1 MRLERL
7 ILVAL
12 LLLLGVSA
20 HVAAQKTP
28 AVHILKVSAPIG
40 PGVADFVVDALE
52 TADRENAAC
61 AVIQLDTP
69 GGLAESMR
77 RIIVSIL
84 AARAPVI
91 VFVAPSGARAA
102 SAGVMIT
109 MAADI
114 AAMAPGTNI
123 GAAHP
128 VGAGGKEIDDTMS
141 EKIVNDMVAQ
151 ARSVAEK
158 RGRNAD
164 WVEDAIRDSVSIT
177 ETEALREDV
186 IDLVA
191 DDMDTLLTLL
201 DGRRVKGK
209 GVLAI
214 KDAPRKMV
222 AEGLRTKV
230 LKAISDPNI
239 AFILFLIG
247 AAGLY
252 FELSHPGAVFPGVI
266 GGLCLI
272 LAIYAFQVLP
282 VNFVGILLMA
292 LAVIFF
298 ILEIKVTS
306 FGMLSVAGTIALF
319 LGGLMLYKESGDGIR
334 LSLGVLIPA
343 VGIVSAFFAVVAGL
357 AFRAQTAGTRTG
369 RSGLI
374 GEIATVKQAID
385 PEGKVFVHGEL
396 WKARA
401 DEALAVG
408 QTVRVLSIEGLTMT
422 VEPVNSDDRGR

>member
-1 MRLERL
+1 
-7 ILVAL
+7 
-12 LLLLGVSA
+12 
-20 HVAAQKTP
+20 
-28 AVHILKVSAPIG
+28 
-40 PGVADFVVDALE
+40 
-52 TADRENAAC
+52 
-61 AVIQLDTP
+61 
-69 GGLAESMR
+69 
-77 RIIVSIL
+77 
-84 AARAPVI
+84 
-91 VFVAPSGARAA
+91 
-102 SAGVMIT
+102 
-109 MAADI
+109 
-114 AAMAPGTNI
+114 
-123 GAAHP
+123 
-128 VGAGGKEIDDTMS
+128 MS

-191 DDMDTLLTLL
+191 DDLDTLLKLI
-201 DGRRVKGK
+201 DGRKVKDK

-334 LSLGVLIPA
+334 P
-343 VGIVSAFFAVVAGL
+343 
-357 AFRAQTAGTRTG
+357 
-369 RSGLI
+369 
-374 GEIATVKQAID
+374 
-385 PEGKVFVHGEL
+385 
-396 WKARA
+396 
-401 DEALAVG
+401 
-408 QTVRVLSIEGLTMT
+408 
-422 VEPVNSDDRGR
+422 

>member
-1 MRLERL
+1 MRPERL
-7 ILVAL
+7 LLAL
-12 LLLLGVSA
+12 LVLLLATSG
-20 HVAAQKTP
+20 HAAAAETA
-28 AVHILKVSAPIG
+28 AVHILKVAAPIA
-40 PGVADFVVDALE
+40 PGVAGFVADALE
-52 TADRENAAC
+52 AADREKAAC
-61 AVIQLDTP
+61 IVIQLDTP

-77 RIIVSIL
+77 QIVTKIL
-84 AARAPVI
+84 ATQTPVI

-128 VGAGGKEIDDTMS
+128 VGAGGKDIDETMS
-141 EKIVNDMVAQ
+141 EKVVNDMVAQ
-151 ARSVAEK
+151 ARSVAQQ

-164 WVEDAIRDSVSIT
+164 WVEEAIRDSVSIT
-177 ETEALREDV
+177 ETEALRENV

-191 DDMDTLLTLL
+191 DDLDALLTLL
-201 DGRRVKGK
+201 DGRKVKGK
-209 GVLAI
+209 STLAL

-230 LKAISDPNI
+230 LRAISDPNI

-252 FELSHPGAVFPGVI
+252 FELSHPGAIFPGVI

-282 VNFVGILLMA
+282 VNFVGILLMV

-306 FGMLSVAGTIALF
+306 YGMLSVAGTIALF
-319 LGGLMLYKESGDGIR
+319 LGGLMLFKESDYGIR
-334 LSLGVLIPA
+334 VSLGVLVPA
-343 VGIVSAFFAVVAGL
+343 VGAVSLFFAVVAGL
-357 AFRAQTAGTRTG
+357 AFKAQVAGARTG
-369 RSGLI
+369 LSGMI
-374 GEIATVKQAID
+374 GEIGIVKQAID
-385 PEGKVFVHGEL
+385 PEGKVAVHGEL

-401 DEALAVG
+401 DAALAAG
-408 QTVRVLSIEGLTMT
+408 QTVRVVAVDGLTMT
-422 VEPVNSDDRGR
+422 VEATDSKA

>member
-1 MRLERL
+1 MRFERSLL
-7 ILVAL
+7 IIVVAV
-12 LLLLGVSA
+12 LLGLWGMA
-20 HVAAQKTP
+20 TAQQTP
-28 AVHILKVSAPIG
+28 AVHVLTIAAPIG
-40 PGVADFVVDALE
+40 PGVADFVEDALE
-52 TADRENAAC
+52 DADRANAAC
-61 AVIQLDTP
+61 IVIQLDTP
-69 GGLAESMR
+69 GGLAEAMR
-77 RIIVSIL
+77 SIVVDIL
-84 AARAPVI
+84 AAKTPVV

-141 EKIVNDMVAQ
+141 EKVVNDMVAH
-151 ARSVAEK
+151 ARSVAEQ

-177 ETEALREDV
+177 ETEALRENV

-191 DDMDTLLTLL
+191 DDLDALIGLLH
-201 DGRRVKGK
+201 GRQVQDK
-209 GVLAI
+209 GVLDV
-214 KDAPRKMV
+214 KDAPRKV
-222 AEGLRTKV
+222 VEEGLRTKV

-252 FELSHPGAVFPGVI
+252 FELSHPGAIFPGVI

-272 LAIYAFQVLP
+272 LAIYAFQMLP
-282 VNFVGILLMA
+282 VNYVGILLMA
-292 LAVIFF
+292 LAVILF

-306 FGMLSVAGTIALF
+306 YGMLSVAGTIALF
-319 LGGLMLYKESGDGIR
+319 LGGLMLFEESDYGVR

-343 VGIVSAFFAVVAGL
+343 VGAVSIFFAVVAGL
-357 AFRAQTAGTRTG
+357 AFKAQVAVTRTG
-369 RSGLI
+369 RRGLI
-374 GEIATVKQAID
+374 GEIGTVKAAID

-401 DEALAVG
+401 ASPLEAG
-408 QTVRVLSIEGLTMT
+408 RKVRVVDVDGLTAV
-422 VEPVNSDDRGR
+422 VEAVNDGA

>member
-1 MRLERL
+1 MRPERL
-7 ILVAL
+7 LLAL
-12 LLLLGVSA
+12 LVLLLAIPG
-20 HVAAQKTP
+20 HVAAEKP
-28 AVHILKVSAPIG
+28 AAVHILKIAAPIG
-40 PGVADFVVDALE
+40 PGVAGFVADALAA
-52 TADRENAAC
+52 ADREKAAC
-61 AVIQLDTP
+61 IVIQLDTP

-77 RIIVSIL
+77 QIVTKIL
-84 AARAPVI
+84 ATRTPVI

-128 VGAGGKEIDDTMS
+128 VGAGGKDIDETMS
-141 EKIVNDMVAQ
+141 EKVVNDMVAQ
-151 ARSVAEK
+151 ARSVAQQ

-164 WVEDAIRDSVSIT
+164 WVEEAIRDSVSIT
-177 ETEALREDV
+177 ETEALRENV

-191 DDMDTLLTLL
+191 DDMDALLTLL
-201 DGRRVKGK
+201 DGRKVKGK
-209 GVLAI
+209 GTMAL
-214 KDAPRKMV
+214 KDAPRQMV

-230 LKAISDPNI
+230 LRAISDPNI

-252 FELSHPGAVFPGVI
+252 FELSHPGAIFPGVI

-306 FGMLSVAGTIALF
+306 YGMLSVAGTIALF
-319 LGGLMLYKESGDGIR
+319 LGGLMLFKESDDGIR
-334 LSLGVLIPA
+334 VSLGVLVPA
-343 VGIVSAFFAVVAGL
+343 VGAVSVFFAVVAGL
-357 AFRAQTAGTRTG
+357 AFKSQVAGARTG
-369 RSGLI
+369 LSGMI
-374 GEIATVKQAID
+374 GEIGIVKQAID
-385 PEGKVFVHGEL
+385 PEGKVAVHGEL

-401 DEALAVG
+401 DAALAAG
-408 QTVRVLSIEGLTMT
+408 QTVRVVAVDGLTMT
-422 VEPVNSDDRGR
+422 VEATDSKA

>member
-1 MRLERL
+1 MRPERL
-7 ILVAL
+7 LLAL
-12 LLLLGVSA
+12 LVLLLAIPG
-20 HVAAQKTP
+20 HVAAEETA
-28 AVHILKVSAPIG
+28 AVHILKLAAPIA
-40 PGVADFVVDALE
+40 PGVAGFVADALE
-52 TADRENAAC
+52 AADREKAAC
-61 AVIQLDTP
+61 IVIQLDTP

-77 RIIVSIL
+77 QIVTKIL
-84 AARAPVI
+84 ATRTPVI

-128 VGAGGKEIDDTMS
+128 VGAGGKDIDDTMS
-141 EKIVNDMVAQ
+141 EKVVNDMVAQ
-151 ARSVAEK
+151 ARSVAQQ

-164 WVEDAIRDSVSIT
+164 WVEEAIRDSVSIT
-177 ETEALREDV
+177 ETEALRENV

-191 DDMDTLLTLL
+191 DDLDALLTLL
-201 DGRRVKGK
+201 DGRKVKGK
-209 GVLAI
+209 GALAL

-222 AEGLRTKV
+222 VEGLRTKV
-230 LKAISDPNI
+230 LRAISDPNI

-252 FELSHPGAVFPGVI
+252 FELSHPGAIFPGVI

-272 LAIYAFQVLP
+272 LAIYAFQMLP

-292 LAVIFF
+292 LAIIFF

-306 FGMLSVAGTIALF
+306 YGMLSVAGTIALF
-319 LGGLMLYKESGDGIR
+319 LGGLMLFKESDYGIR
-334 LSLGVLIPA
+334 VSLGVLVPA
-343 VGIVSAFFAVVAGL
+343 VGAVSVFFAVVAGL
-357 AFRAQTAGTRTG
+357 AFKAQVAGARTG
-369 RSGLI
+369 LSGMI
-374 GEIATVKQAID
+374 GEIGIVKQAID
-385 PEGKVFVHGEL
+385 PEGKVAVHGEL

-401 DEALAVG
+401 DAALAAG
-408 QTVRVLSIEGLTMT
+408 QTVRVVAVDGLTMT
-422 VEPVNSDDRGR
+422 VEATDSKA

>member
-1 MRLERL
+1 MRFERRL
-7 ILVAL
+7 LVVIL
-12 LLLLGVSA
+12 LLLMGVPGIIASE
-20 HVAAQKTP
+20 TIP
-28 AVHILKVSAPIG
+28 AVHIVEIAAPIG
-40 PGVADFVVDALE
+40 PGVADFVKDALA

-61 AVIQLDTP
+61 VVIQLDTP

-77 RIIVSIL
+77 HIIVAIL
-84 AARAPVI
+84 AARTPV
-91 VFVAPSGARAA
+91 VVYVAPSGARAA

-128 VGAGGKEIDDTMS
+128 VGAGGKEIDDAMS
-141 EKIVNDMVAQ
+141 EKVVNDMVAQ
-151 ARSVAEK
+151 ARSVAEQ

-164 WVEDAIRDSVSIT
+164 WVEDAIRESVSIT
-177 ETEALREDV
+177 ETQALRENV

-191 DDMDTLLTLL
+191 DDMNALLNLI
-201 DGRRVKGK
+201 DGRKVKGK
-209 GVLAI
+209 NALAL
-214 KDAPRKMV
+214 KDAPRKIV
-222 AEGLRTKV
+222 AEGLRTKI

-252 FELSHPGAVFPGVI
+252 FELSHPGAIFPGVI

-272 LAIYAFQVLP
+272 LSVYAFQMLP
-282 VNFVGILLMA
+282 VNYVGILLMA

-306 FGMLSVAGTIALF
+306 YGMLSVAGAIALF
-319 LGGLMLYKESGDGIR
+319 LGGLMLYKESDYGVR

-357 AFRAQTAGTRTG
+357 AFKAQVAGARTG

-374 GEIATVKQAID
+374 GEIGTVKQTID

-396 WKARA
+396 WKARSA
-401 DEALAVG
+401 SALETG
-408 QTVRVLSIEGLTMT
+408 QTVRVVEIEGLTMI
-422 VEPVNSDDRGR
+422 VEAVPSEG

>member
-1 MRLERL
+1 MRPERL
-7 ILVAL
+7 LLAL
-12 LLLLGVSA
+12 LVLLLAIPG
-20 HVAAQKTP
+20 HVAAEETA
-28 AVHILKVSAPIG
+28 AVHILKVAAPIG
-40 PGVADFVVDALE
+40 PGVAGFVADALE
-52 TADRENAAC
+52 AADQEKAAC
-61 AVIQLDTP
+61 IVIQLDTP

-77 RIIVSIL
+77 QIVTKIL
-84 AARAPVI
+84 ATRTPVI

-128 VGAGGKEIDDTMS
+128 VGAGGKDIDKTMS
-141 EKIVNDMVAQ
+141 EKVVNDMVAQ
-151 ARSVAEK
+151 ARSVAQQ

-164 WVEDAIRDSVSIT
+164 WVEEAIRDSVSIT
-177 ETEALREDV
+177 ETEALRENV

-191 DDMDTLLTLL
+191 DDLDALLTLL
-201 DGRRVKGK
+201 DGRNVKGK
-209 GVLAI
+209 STLAL

-230 LKAISDPNI
+230 LRAISDPNI

-252 FELSHPGAVFPGVI
+252 FELSHPGAIFPGVI

-282 VNFVGILLMA
+282 VNFVGILLMV

-306 FGMLSVAGTIALF
+306 YGMLSVAGTIALF
-319 LGGLMLYKESGDGIR
+319 LGGLMLFKESDYGIR
-334 LSLGVLIPA
+334 VSLGVLVPA
-343 VGIVSAFFAVVAGL
+343 VGAVSLFFAVVAGL
-357 AFRAQTAGTRTG
+357 AFKAQVAGARTG
-369 RSGLI
+369 LSGMI
-374 GEIATVKQAID
+374 GEIGIVKQAID
-385 PEGKVFVHGEL
+385 PEGKVAVHGEL

-401 DEALAVG
+401 DVALAAG
-408 QTVRVLSIEGLTMT
+408 QTVRVVAVDGLTMT
-422 VEPVNSDDRGR
+422 VEATDSKA

>member
-1 MRLERL
+1 MRPERL
-7 ILVAL
+7 LLAL
-12 LLLLGVSA
+12 LVLLLAIPG
-20 HVAAQKTP
+20 HVAAEETA
-28 AVHILKVSAPIG
+28 AVHILKVAAPIG
-40 PGVADFVVDALE
+40 PGVAGFVADALE
-52 TADRENAAC
+52 AADREKAVC
-61 AVIQLDTP
+61 IVIQLDTP

-77 RIIVSIL
+77 QIVTKIL
-84 AARAPVI
+84 ATRTPVI

-128 VGAGGKEIDDTMS
+128 VGAGGKDIDETMS
-141 EKIVNDMVAQ
+141 EKVVNDMVAQ
-151 ARSVAEK
+151 ARSVAQQ

-164 WVEDAIRDSVSIT
+164 WVEEAIRDSVSIT
-177 ETEALREDV
+177 ETEALRENV

-191 DDMDTLLTLL
+191 DDLDALLTLL
-201 DGRRVKGK
+201 DGRKVKGK
-209 GVLAI
+209 STLAL

-230 LKAISDPNI
+230 LRAISDPNI

-252 FELSHPGAVFPGVI
+252 FELSHPGAIFPGVI

-282 VNFVGILLMA
+282 VNFVGILLMV

-306 FGMLSVAGTIALF
+306 YGMLSVAGTIALF
-319 LGGLMLYKESGDGIR
+319 LGGLMLFKESDYGIR
-334 LSLGVLIPA
+334 VSLGVLVPA
-343 VGIVSAFFAVVAGL
+343 VGAVSLFFAVVAGL
-357 AFRAQTAGTRTG
+357 AFKAQVAGARTG
-369 RSGLI
+369 LSGMI
-374 GEIATVKQAID
+374 GEIGIVKQAID
-385 PEGKVFVHGEL
+385 PEGKVAVHGEL

-401 DEALAVG
+401 DAALAAG
-408 QTVRVLSIEGLTMT
+408 QTVRVVAVDGLTMT
-422 VEPVNSDDRGR
+422 VEATDSKA

>member
-1 MRLERL
+1 MRPERL
-7 ILVAL
+7 LLAL
-12 LLLLGVSA
+12 LVLLLAIPG
-20 HVAAQKTP
+20 HVAAEKAA
-28 AVHILKVSAPIG
+28 AVHILKVAAPIG
-40 PGVADFVVDALE
+40 PGVAGFVAEALDA
-52 TADRENAAC
+52 ADSENAAC
-61 AVIQLDTP
+61 IVIQLDTP

-77 RIIVSIL
+77 QIIVKIL
-84 AARAPVI
+84 AARTPVI

-128 VGAGGKEIDDTMS
+128 VGAGGKDIDETMS
-141 EKIVNDMVAQ
+141 EKVVNDMVAQ
-151 ARSVAEK
+151 ARSVAEQ

-164 WVEDAIRDSVSIT
+164 WVEEAIRDSVSIT
-177 ETEALREDV
+177 ETEALRENV

-191 DDMDTLLTLL
+191 DDLDALLTLL
-201 DGRRVKGK
+201 DGRKVKGK
-209 GVLAI
+209 GTLTL

-230 LKAISDPNI
+230 LRAISDPNI

-252 FELSHPGAVFPGVI
+252 FELSHPGAIFPGVI

-282 VNFVGILLMA
+282 VNFVGILLMV

-306 FGMLSVAGTIALF
+306 YGMLSVAGTIALF
-319 LGGLMLYKESGDGIR
+319 LGGLMLFKESDYGIR
-334 LSLGVLIPA
+334 VSLGVLVPA
-343 VGIVSAFFAVVAGL
+343 VGAVSVFFAVVAGL
-357 AFRAQTAGTRTG
+357 AFKAQVAGARTG
-369 RSGLI
+369 RSGMI
-374 GEIATVKQAID
+374 GEIGIVKQAID
-385 PEGKVFVHGEL
+385 PEGKVAVHGEL

-401 DEALAVG
+401 DAVLAAG
-408 QTVRVLSIEGLTMT
+408 QTVRVVAVDGLTMT
-422 VEPVNSDDRGR
+422 VEATDSKA

>member
-1 MRLERL
+1 MRPERL
-7 ILVAL
+7 LLAL
-12 LLLLGVSA
+12 LVLLLAIPG
-20 HVAAQKTP
+20 HVAAEETA
-28 AVHILKVSAPIG
+28 AVHILKLAAPIG
-40 PGVADFVVDALE
+40 PGVAGFVADALE
-52 TADRENAAC
+52 AADREKAAC
-61 AVIQLDTP
+61 IVIQLDTP

-77 RIIVSIL
+77 QIVTKIL
-84 AARAPVI
+84 ATRTPVI

-128 VGAGGKEIDDTMS
+128 VGAGGKDIDETMS
-141 EKIVNDMVAQ
+141 EKVVNDMVAQ
-151 ARSVAEK
+151 ARSVAQQ

-164 WVEDAIRDSVSIT
+164 WVEEAIRDSVSIT
-177 ETEALREDV
+177 ETEALRENV

-191 DDMDTLLTLL
+191 DDLDALLTLL
-201 DGRRVKGK
+201 DGRKVKGK
-209 GVLAI
+209 STLAL

-230 LKAISDPNI
+230 LRAISDPNI

-252 FELSHPGAVFPGVI
+252 FELSHPGAIFPGVI

-282 VNFVGILLMA
+282 VNFVGILLMV

-306 FGMLSVAGTIALF
+306 YGMLSVAGTIALF
-319 LGGLMLYKESGDGIR
+319 LGGLMLFKESGYGIR
-334 LSLGVLIPA
+334 VSLGVLVPA
-343 VGIVSAFFAVVAGL
+343 VGAVSVFFAVVAGL
-357 AFRAQTAGTRTG
+357 AFKAQVAGARTG
-369 RSGLI
+369 LSGMI
-374 GEIATVKQAID
+374 GEIGIVKQAID
-385 PEGKVFVHGEL
+385 PEGKVAVHGEL

-401 DEALAVG
+401 DAALAAG
-408 QTVRVLSIEGLTMT
+408 QTVRVVAVDGLTMT
-422 VEPVNSDDRGR
+422 VEATDSKA

>member
-1 MRLERL
+1 MRPERFL
-7 ILVAL
+7 LAL
-12 LLLLGVSA
+12 LVMLLAIPV
-20 HVAAQKTP
+20 HVAAEKAA
-28 AVHILKVSAPIG
+28 AVHILKVAAPIG
-40 PGVADFVVDALE
+40 PGVAGFVAEALDA
-52 TADRENAAC
+52 ADSENAAC
-61 AVIQLDTP
+61 IVIQLDTP

-77 RIIVSIL
+77 QIIVKIL
-84 AARAPVI
+84 AARTPVI

-128 VGAGGKEIDDTMS
+128 VGAGGKDIDETMS
-141 EKIVNDMVAQ
+141 EKVVNDMVAQ
-151 ARSVAEK
+151 ARSVAEQ

-164 WVEDAIRDSVSIT
+164 WVEEAIRDSVSIT
-177 ETEALREDV
+177 ETEALRENV

-191 DDMDTLLTLL
+191 DDLDALLTLL
-201 DGRRVKGK
+201 DGRKVKGK
-209 GVLAI
+209 GTLTI

-230 LKAISDPNI
+230 LRAISDPNI

-252 FELSHPGAVFPGVI
+252 FELSHPGAIFPGVI

-282 VNFVGILLMA
+282 VNFVGILLMV

-306 FGMLSVAGTIALF
+306 YGMLSVAGTIALF
-319 LGGLMLYKESGDGIR
+319 LGGLMLYKESDYGIR
-334 LSLGVLIPA
+334 VSLGVLVPA
-343 VGIVSAFFAVVAGL
+343 VGVVSLFFAVVAGL
-357 AFRAQTAGTRTG
+357 AFKAQVAGARTG
-369 RSGLI
+369 RSGMI
-374 GEIATVKQAID
+374 GEIGIVKQAID
-385 PEGKVFVHGEL
+385 PEGKVAVHGEL

-401 DEALAVG
+401 DAVLAAG
-408 QTVRVLSIEGLTMT
+408 QTVRVVAVDGLTMT
-422 VEPVNSDDRGR
+422 VEATDSKT

>member
-1 MRLERL
+1 MRPERL
-7 ILVAL
+7 LLVVL
-12 LLLLGVSA
+12 VLLLGVPGN
-20 HVAAQKTP
+20 VAAEETP
-28 AVHILKVSAPIG
+28 AVHILKIVAPIG

-61 AVIQLDTP
+61 VVIQLDTP

-77 RIIVSIL
+77 RIIVTIL

-191 DDMDTLLTLL
+191 DDMDTLLKLL
-201 DGRRVKGK
+201 DGRKVKGK

-214 KDAPRKMV
+214 KDAPRKIV

-252 FELSHPGAVFPGVI
+252 FELSHPGAIFPGVI

-272 LAIYAFQVLP
+272 LSIYAFQMLP
-282 VNFVGILLMA
+282 VNYVGILLMA

-319 LGGLMLYKESGDGIR
+319 LGGLMLYKESDDGIR

-343 VGIVSAFFAVVAGL
+343 VGIVSTFFAVVAGL
-357 AFRAQTAGTRTG
+357 AFKAQTAGTRTG

-374 GEIATVKQAID
+374 GEIAIVKQTID

-401 DEALAVG
+401 DAVLAVG
-408 QTVRVLSIEGLTMT
+408 QTVRVVAVEGLTMT
-422 VEPVNSDDRGR
+422 VEAANSDDREH

>member
-1 MRLERL
+1 MRPERL
-7 ILVAL
+7 LLAL
-12 LLLLGVSA
+12 LVLLLTIPG
-20 HVAAQKTP
+20 HVAAEETA
-28 AVHILKVSAPIG
+28 AVHILKLAAPIA
-40 PGVADFVVDALE
+40 PGVAGFVVDALE
-52 TADRENAAC
+52 AADREKAAC
-61 AVIQLDTP
+61 IVIQLDTP

-77 RIIVSIL
+77 QIVTKIL
-84 AARAPVI
+84 ATRTPVI

-128 VGAGGKEIDDTMS
+128 VGAGGKDIDKTMS
-141 EKIVNDMVAQ
+141 EKVVNDMVAQ
-151 ARSVAEK
+151 ARSVAQQ

-164 WVEDAIRDSVSIT
+164 WVEEAIRDSVSIT
-177 ETEALREDV
+177 ETEALRENV

-191 DDMDTLLTLL
+191 DDLDALLTLL
-201 DGRRVKGK
+201 DGRNVKGK
-209 GVLAI
+209 GTLVL

-222 AEGLRTKV
+222 TEGLRTKV
-230 LKAISDPNI
+230 LRAISDPNI

-252 FELSHPGAVFPGVI
+252 FELSHPGAIFPGVI

-282 VNFVGILLMA
+282 VNFVGILLMV

-306 FGMLSVAGTIALF
+306 YGMLSVAGTIALF
-319 LGGLMLYKESGDGIR
+319 LGGLMLFKESDYGIR
-334 LSLGVLIPA
+334 VSLGVLVPA
-343 VGIVSAFFAVVAGL
+343 VGAVSVFFAVVAGL
-357 AFRAQTAGTRTG
+357 AFKAQVAGARTG
-369 RSGLI
+369 LSGMI
-374 GEIATVKQAID
+374 GEIGIVKQAID
-385 PEGKVFVHGEL
+385 PEGKVAVHGEL

-401 DEALAVG
+401 DAALAAG
-408 QTVRVLSIEGLTMT
+408 QTVRVVAVDGLTMT
-422 VEPVNSDDRGR
+422 VEATDSKA

>member
-1 MRLERL
+1 MRPERL
-7 ILVAL
+7 LLAL
-12 LLLLGVSA
+12 LVLLLAIPG
-20 HVAAQKTP
+20 HVAAAETA
-28 AVHILKVSAPIG
+28 AVHILKLAAPIA
-40 PGVADFVVDALE
+40 PGVAGFVADALE
-52 TADRENAAC
+52 AADREKAAC
-61 AVIQLDTP
+61 IVIQLDTP

-77 RIIVSIL
+77 QIVTKIL
-84 AARAPVI
+84 ATQTPVI

-128 VGAGGKEIDDTMS
+128 VGAGGKDIDKTMS
-141 EKIVNDMVAQ
+141 EKVVNDMVAQ
-151 ARSVAEK
+151 ARSVAQQ

-164 WVEDAIRDSVSIT
+164 WVEEAIRDSVSIT
-177 ETEALREDV
+177 ETEALRENV

-191 DDMDTLLTLL
+191 DDLDALLTLL
-201 DGRRVKGK
+201 DGRNVKGK
-209 GVLAI
+209 GTLVL

-222 AEGLRTKV
+222 TEGLRTKV
-230 LKAISDPNI
+230 LRAISDPNI

-252 FELSHPGAVFPGVI
+252 FELSHPGAIFPGVI

-282 VNFVGILLMA
+282 VNFVGILLMV

-306 FGMLSVAGTIALF
+306 YGMLSVAGTIALF
-319 LGGLMLYKESGDGIR
+319 LGGLMLFKESDYGIR
-334 LSLGVLIPA
+334 VSLGVLVPA
-343 VGIVSAFFAVVAGL
+343 VGAVSVFFAVVAGL
-357 AFRAQTAGTRTG
+357 AFKAQVAGARTG
-369 RSGLI
+369 LSGMI
-374 GEIATVKQAID
+374 GEIGIVKQAID
-385 PEGKVFVHGEL
+385 PEGKVAVHGEL

-401 DEALAVG
+401 DAALAAG
-408 QTVRVLSIEGLTMT
+408 QTVRVVAVDGLTMT
-422 VEPVNSDDRGR
+422 VEATDSKA

>member
-1 MRLERL
+1 MRPERL
-7 ILVAL
+7 LLVLLVL
-12 LLLLGVSA
+12 LLAIPGHVSA
-20 HVAAQKTP
+20 EETA
-28 AVHILKVSAPIG
+28 AVHILKVAAPIG
-40 PGVADFVVDALE
+40 PGVAGFVADALAA
-52 TADRENAAC
+52 ADREKAAC
-61 AVIQLDTP
+61 IVIQLDTP

-77 RIIVSIL
+77 QIVTKIL
-84 AARAPVI
+84 ATQTPVI

-128 VGAGGKEIDDTMS
+128 VGAGGKDIDETMS
-141 EKIVNDMVAQ
+141 EKVVNDMVAQ
-151 ARSVAEK
+151 ARSVAQQ

-164 WVEDAIRDSVSIT
+164 WVEEAIRDSVSIT
-177 ETEALREDV
+177 ETEALRENV

-191 DDMDTLLTLL
+191 DDLDALLTLL
-201 DGRRVKGK
+201 DGRRVKSK
-209 GVLAI
+209 GTLAL

-230 LKAISDPNI
+230 LRAISDPNI

-252 FELSHPGAVFPGVI
+252 FELSHPGAIFPGVI

-282 VNFVGILLMA
+282 VNFVGILLMV

-306 FGMLSVAGTIALF
+306 YGMLSVAGTIALF
-319 LGGLMLYKESGDGIR
+319 LGGLMLFKESDYGIR
-334 LSLGVLIPA
+334 VSLGVLVPA
-343 VGIVSAFFAVVAGL
+343 VGAVSVFFAVVAGL
-357 AFRAQTAGTRTG
+357 AFKAQVAGARTG
-369 RSGLI
+369 LSGLI
-374 GEIATVKQAID
+374 GEIGIVKQAID
-385 PEGKVFVHGEL
+385 PEGKVAVHGEL

-401 DEALAVG
+401 DDALAAG
-408 QTVRVLSIEGLTMT
+408 QTVRVVAVDGLTMT
-422 VEPVNSDDRGR
+422 VEATDSKA

>member
-1 MRLERL
+1 MRPERL
-7 ILVAL
+7 LLVLLVL
-12 LLLLGVSA
+12 LLAIPG
-20 HVAAQKTP
+20 HVAAEETA
-28 AVHILKVSAPIG
+28 AVHILKVAAPIG
-40 PGVADFVVDALE
+40 PGVAGFVADALDA
-52 TADRENAAC
+52 ADRENAAC
-61 AVIQLDTP
+61 IVIQLDTP

-77 RIIVSIL
+77 QIVTKIL
-84 AARAPVI
+84 ATNTPVI

-128 VGAGGKEIDDTMS
+128 VGAGGKDIDDAMS
-141 EKIVNDMVAQ
+141 EKVVNDMVAQ
-151 ARSVAEK
+151 ARSVAEQ

-164 WVEDAIRDSVSIT
+164 WVEEAIRDSVSIT
-177 ETEALREDV
+177 ETEALRENV

-191 DDMDTLLTLL
+191 DDTDALLTLL
-201 DGRRVKGK
+201 DGRKVKGK
-209 GVLAI
+209 GALTL

-222 AEGLRTKV
+222 VEGLRTKI
-230 LKAISDPNI
+230 LRAISDPNI

-252 FELSHPGAVFPGVI
+252 FELSHPGAIFPGVI

-282 VNFVGILLMA
+282 VNFVGILLMV
-292 LAVIFF
+292 LAVILF

-306 FGMLSVAGTIALF
+306 YGMLSVAGTIALF
-319 LGGLMLYKESGDGIR
+319 LGGLMLFKESDYGIR
-334 LSLGVLIPA
+334 VSLGVLVPA
-343 VGIVSAFFAVVAGL
+343 VGVVSVFFAAVAGL
-357 AFRAQTAGTRTG
+357 AFKAQVAGARTG
-369 RSGLI
+369 LRGMI
-374 GEIATVKQAID
+374 GEIGIVKQAID
-385 PEGKVFVHGEL
+385 PEGKVAVHGEL

-401 DEALAVG
+401 DAVLAAG
-408 QTVRVLSIEGLTMT
+408 QTVRVVAVDGLTLM
-422 VEPVNSDDRGR
+422 VEATDSKD

>member
-1 MRLERL
+1 MRPERL
-7 ILVAL
+7 LLVL
-12 LLLLGVSA
+12 LMLPLAIPG
-20 HVAAQKTP
+20 HVAAEETA
-28 AVHILKVSAPIG
+28 AVHILKVAAPIG
-40 PGVADFVVDALE
+40 PGVAGFVADALDA
-52 TADRENAAC
+52 ADRENAAC
-61 AVIQLDTP
+61 IVIQLDTP

-77 RIIVSIL
+77 QIVTKIL
-84 AARAPVI
+84 AANTPVI

-128 VGAGGKEIDDTMS
+128 VGAGGKDIDDAMS
-141 EKIVNDMVAQ
+141 EKVVNDMVAQ
-151 ARSVAEK
+151 ARSVAEQ

-164 WVEDAIRDSVSIT
+164 WVEEAIRDSVSIT
-177 ETEALREDV
+177 ETEALRENV

-191 DDMDTLLTLL
+191 DDTDALLTLL
-201 DGRRVKGK
+201 DGRKVKGK
-209 GVLAI
+209 GALTL

-222 AEGLRTKV
+222 VEGLRTKI
-230 LKAISDPNI
+230 LRAISDPNI

-252 FELSHPGAVFPGVI
+252 FELSHPGAIFPGVI

-292 LAVIFF
+292 LAVILF

-306 FGMLSVAGTIALF
+306 YGMLSVAGTIALF
-319 LGGLMLYKESGDGIR
+319 LGGLMLFKESDYGIR
-334 LSLGVLIPA
+334 VSLGVLVPA
-343 VGIVSAFFAVVAGL
+343 VGVVSVFFAAVAGL
-357 AFRAQTAGTRTG
+357 AFKAQVAGARTG
-369 RSGLI
+369 LRGMI
-374 GEIATVKQAID
+374 GEIGIVKQAID
-385 PEGKVFVHGEL
+385 PEGKVAVHGEL

-401 DEALAVG
+401 DAVLAAG
-408 QTVRVLSIEGLTMT
+408 QTVRVVAVDGLTLM
-422 VEPVNSDDRGR
+422 VEATDSKD

>member
-1 MRLERL
+1 MRPERL
-7 ILVAL
+7 LLAL
-12 LLLLGVSA
+12 LVLLLAIPG
-20 HVAAQKTP
+20 HVAAEETA
-28 AVHILKVSAPIG
+28 AVHILKLAAPIA
-40 PGVADFVVDALE
+40 PGVAGFVADALAA
-52 TADRENAAC
+52 ADREKAAC
-61 AVIQLDTP
+61 IVIQLDTP

-77 RIIVSIL
+77 QIVTKIL
-84 AARAPVI
+84 ATRTPVI

-128 VGAGGKEIDDTMS
+128 VGAGGKDINETMS
-141 EKIVNDMVAQ
+141 EKVVNDMVAQ
-151 ARSVAEK
+151 ARSVAQQ

-164 WVEDAIRDSVSIT
+164 WVEEAIRDSVSIT
-177 ETEALREDV
+177 ETEALRENV

-191 DDMDTLLTLL
+191 DDLDALLTLL

-209 GVLAI
+209 STLAL

-230 LKAISDPNI
+230 LRAISDPNI

-252 FELSHPGAVFPGVI
+252 FELSHPGAIFPGVI

-282 VNFVGILLMA
+282 VNFVGILLMV

-306 FGMLSVAGTIALF
+306 YGMLSVAGTIALF
-319 LGGLMLYKESGDGIR
+319 LGGLMLFKESDYGIR
-334 LSLGVLIPA
+334 VSLGVLVPA
-343 VGIVSAFFAVVAGL
+343 VGAVSVFFAVVAGL
-357 AFRAQTAGTRTG
+357 AFKAQVAGARTG
-369 RSGLI
+369 LSGMI
-374 GEIATVKQAID
+374 GEVGIVKQAID
-385 PEGKVFVHGEL
+385 PEGKVAVHGEL

-401 DEALAVG
+401 DAALAAG
-408 QTVRVLSIEGLTMT
+408 QTVRVVAVDGLTMT
-422 VEPVNSDDRGR
+422 VEATDSKA

>member
-1 MRLERL
+1 MRPERL
-7 ILVAL
+7 LLAL
-12 LLLLGVSA
+12 LVLLLAIPG
-20 HVAAQKTP
+20 HVAAEETA
-28 AVHILKVSAPIG
+28 AVHILKLAAPIA
-40 PGVADFVVDALE
+40 PGVAGFVADALAA
-52 TADRENAAC
+52 ADREKAAC
-61 AVIQLDTP
+61 IVIQLDTP

-77 RIIVSIL
+77 QIVTKIL
-84 AARAPVI
+84 ATQTPVI

-128 VGAGGKEIDDTMS
+128 VGAGGKDIDETMS
-141 EKIVNDMVAQ
+141 EKVVNDMVAQ
-151 ARSVAEK
+151 ARSVAQQ

-164 WVEDAIRDSVSIT
+164 WVEEAIRDSVSIT
-177 ETEALREDV
+177 ETEALRENV

-191 DDMDTLLTLL
+191 DDLDALLTLL

-209 GVLAI
+209 STLAL

-230 LKAISDPNI
+230 LRAISDPNI

-252 FELSHPGAVFPGVI
+252 FELSHPGAIFPGVI

-282 VNFVGILLMA
+282 VNFVGILLMV

-306 FGMLSVAGTIALF
+306 YGMLSVAGTIALF
-319 LGGLMLYKESGDGIR
+319 LGGLMLFKESDYGIR
-334 LSLGVLIPA
+334 VSLGVLVPA
-343 VGIVSAFFAVVAGL
+343 VGAVSLFFAVVAGL
-357 AFRAQTAGTRTG
+357 AFKAQVAGARTG
-369 RSGLI
+369 LSGMI
-374 GEIATVKQAID
+374 GEIGIVKQAID
-385 PEGKVFVHGEL
+385 PEGKVAVHGEL

-401 DEALAVG
+401 DAALAAG
-408 QTVRVLSIEGLTMT
+408 QTVRVVAVDGLTMT
-422 VEPVNSDDRGR
+422 VEATDSKA

>member
-1 MRLERL
+1 MRPERL
-7 ILVAL
+7 LLAL
-12 LLLLGVSA
+12 LVLLLAIPG
-20 HVAAQKTP
+20 HVAAAETA
-28 AVHILKVSAPIG
+28 AVHILKLAAPIA
-40 PGVADFVVDALE
+40 PGVAGFVADALE
-52 TADRENAAC
+52 AADREKAAC
-61 AVIQLDTP
+61 IVIQLDTP

-77 RIIVSIL
+77 QIVTKIL
-84 AARAPVI
+84 ATRTPVI

-128 VGAGGKEIDDTMS
+128 VGAGGKDIDKTMS
-141 EKIVNDMVAQ
+141 EKVVNDMVAQ
-151 ARSVAEK
+151 ARSVAQQ

-164 WVEDAIRDSVSIT
+164 WVEEAIRDSVSIT
-177 ETEALREDV
+177 ETEALRENV

-191 DDMDTLLTLL
+191 DDLDALLTLL
-201 DGRRVKGK
+201 DGRKVKGK
-209 GVLAI
+209 STLAL

-230 LKAISDPNI
+230 LRAISDPNI

-252 FELSHPGAVFPGVI
+252 FELSHPGAIFPGVI

-282 VNFVGILLMA
+282 VNFVGILLMV

-306 FGMLSVAGTIALF
+306 YGMLSVAGTIALF
-319 LGGLMLYKESGDGIR
+319 LGGLMLFKESDYGIR
-334 LSLGVLIPA
+334 VSLGVLVPA
-343 VGIVSAFFAVVAGL
+343 VGAVSVFFAVVAGL
-357 AFRAQTAGTRTG
+357 AFKAQVAGARTG
-369 RSGLI
+369 LSGMI
-374 GEIATVKQAID
+374 GEIGIVKQAID
-385 PEGKVFVHGEL
+385 PEGKVAVHGEL

-401 DEALAVG
+401 DAALAAG
-408 QTVRVLSIEGLTMT
+408 QTVRVVAVDGLTMT
-422 VEPVNSDDRGR
+422 VEATDSKA

>member
-1 MRLERL
+1 MRPERFL
-7 ILVAL
+7 LAL
-12 LLLLGVSA
+12 LVMLLAIPV
-20 HVAAQKTP
+20 HVAAEKAA
-28 AVHILKVSAPIG
+28 AVHILKVAAPIG
-40 PGVADFVVDALE
+40 PGVAGFVAEALDA
-52 TADRENAAC
+52 ADSENAAC
-61 AVIQLDTP
+61 IVIQLDTP

-77 RIIVSIL
+77 QIIVKIL
-84 AARAPVI
+84 AARTPVI

-128 VGAGGKEIDDTMS
+128 VGAGGKDIDDTMS
-141 EKIVNDMVAQ
+141 EKVVNDMVAQ
-151 ARSVAEK
+151 ARSVAEQ

-164 WVEDAIRDSVSIT
+164 WVEEAIRDSVSIT
-177 ETEALREDV
+177 ETEALRENV

-191 DDMDTLLTLL
+191 DDMDALLTLL
-201 DGRRVKGK
+201 DGRKVKGK
-209 GVLAI
+209 GALAL

-222 AEGLRTKV
+222 EEDLRTKV
-230 LKAISDPNI
+230 LRAISDPNI

-252 FELSHPGAVFPGVI
+252 FELAHPGAIFPGVI

-272 LAIYAFQVLP
+272 LAVYAFHVLP

-306 FGMLSVAGTIALF
+306 YGMLSVAGAIALF
-319 LGGLMLYKESGDGIR
+319 LGGLMLYKESGSGVR
-334 LSLGVLIPA
+334 VSLGVLIPA
-343 VGIVSAFFAVVAGL
+343 VGAVSVFFAVLAGL
-357 AFRAQTAGTRTG
+357 AFKAQVAGARTG
-369 RSGLI
+369 RSGMI
-374 GEIATVKQAID
+374 GEIGIVKKAID
-385 PEGKVFVHGEL
+385 PEGKVAVHGEL

-401 DEALAVG
+401 DAVLVAG
-408 QTVRVLSIEGLTMT
+408 QTVRVVAVDGLTMT
-422 VEPVNSDDRGR
+422 VEATDSKA

>member
-1 MRLERL
+1 MRPERFL
-7 ILVAL
+7 LAL
-12 LLLLGVSA
+12 LVLLLAIPG
-20 HVAAQKTP
+20 HVAAEETA
-28 AVHILKVSAPIG
+28 AVHILKLAAPIA
-40 PGVADFVVDALE
+40 PGVAGFVADALAA
-52 TADRENAAC
+52 ADREKAAC
-61 AVIQLDTP
+61 IVIQLDTP

-77 RIIVSIL
+77 QIVTKIL
-84 AARAPVI
+84 ATQTPVI

-128 VGAGGKEIDDTMS
+128 VGAGGKDINETMS
-141 EKIVNDMVAQ
+141 EKVVNDMVAQ
-151 ARSVAEK
+151 ARSVAQQ

-164 WVEDAIRDSVSIT
+164 WVEEAIRDSVSIT
-177 ETEALREDV
+177 ETEALRENV

-191 DDMDTLLTLL
+191 DDLDALLTLL

-209 GVLAI
+209 STLAL

-222 AEGLRTKV
+222 TEGLRTKV
-230 LKAISDPNI
+230 LRAISDPNI

-252 FELSHPGAVFPGVI
+252 FELSHPGAIFPGVI

-282 VNFVGILLMA
+282 VNFVGILLMV

-306 FGMLSVAGTIALF
+306 YGMLSVAGTIALF
-319 LGGLMLYKESGDGIR
+319 LGGLMLFKESDYGIR
-334 LSLGVLIPA
+334 VSLGVLVPA
-343 VGIVSAFFAVVAGL
+343 VGAVSVFFAVVAGL
-357 AFRAQTAGTRTG
+357 AFKAQVAGARTG
-369 RSGLI
+369 LSGMI
-374 GEIATVKQAID
+374 GEVGIVKQAID
-385 PEGKVFVHGEL
+385 PEGKVAVHGEL

-401 DEALAVG
+401 DAALAAG
-408 QTVRVLSIEGLTMT
+408 QTVRVVAVDGLTMT
-422 VEPVNSDDRGR
+422 VEATDSKA

>member
-1 MRLERL
+1 MRPERL
-7 ILVAL
+7 LLVLLVL
-12 LLLLGVSA
+12 LLPIPG
-20 HVAAQKTP
+20 HVAAEETA
-28 AVHILKVSAPIG
+28 AVHILKVAAPIA
-40 PGVADFVVDALE
+40 PGVAGFVADALE
-52 TADRENAAC
+52 AADREKAAC
-61 AVIQLDTP
+61 IVIQLDTP

-77 RIIVSIL
+77 QIVTKIL
-84 AARAPVI
+84 ATRTPVI

-128 VGAGGKEIDDTMS
+128 VGAGGKDIDKTMS
-141 EKIVNDMVAQ
+141 EKVVNDMVAQ
-151 ARSVAEK
+151 ARSVAQQ

-164 WVEDAIRDSVSIT
+164 WVEEAIRDSVSIT
-177 ETEALREDV
+177 ETEALRENV

-191 DDMDTLLTLL
+191 DDLDALLTLL
-201 DGRRVKGK
+201 DGRNVKGK
-209 GVLAI
+209 GTLAL

-230 LKAISDPNI
+230 LRAISDPNI

-252 FELSHPGAVFPGVI
+252 FELSHPGAIFPGVI

-282 VNFVGILLMA
+282 VNFVGILLMV

-306 FGMLSVAGTIALF
+306 YGMLSVAGTIALF
-319 LGGLMLYKESGDGIR
+319 LGGLMLFKESDYGIR
-334 LSLGVLIPA
+334 VSLGVLVPA
-343 VGIVSAFFAVVAGL
+343 VGAVSVFFAVVAGL
-357 AFRAQTAGTRTG
+357 AFKAQVAGARTG
-369 RSGLI
+369 LSGMI
-374 GEIATVKQAID
+374 GEIGIVKQAID
-385 PEGKVFVHGEL
+385 PEGKVAVHGEL

-401 DEALAVG
+401 DAALAAG
-408 QTVRVLSIEGLTMT
+408 QTVRVVAVDGLTMT
-422 VEPVNSDDRGR
+422 VEATDSKA

>member
-1 MRLERL
+1 MRPERL
-7 ILVAL
+7 LLAL
-12 LLLLGVSA
+12 LVLLLAIPG
-20 HVAAQKTP
+20 HVAAEETA
-28 AVHILKVSAPIG
+28 AVHILKLAAPIA
-40 PGVADFVVDALE
+40 PGVAGFVADALE
-52 TADRENAAC
+52 AADREKAAC
-61 AVIQLDTP
+61 IVIQLDTP

-77 RIIVSIL
+77 QIVTKIL
-84 AARAPVI
+84 ATRTPVI

-128 VGAGGKEIDDTMS
+128 VGAGGKDIDETMS
-141 EKIVNDMVAQ
+141 EKVVNDMVAQ
-151 ARSVAEK
+151 ARSVAQQ

-164 WVEDAIRDSVSIT
+164 WVEEAIRDSVSIT
-177 ETEALREDV
+177 ETEALRENV

-191 DDMDTLLTLL
+191 DDLDALLTLL
-201 DGRRVKGK
+201 EGRKVKGK
-209 GVLAI
+209 STLAL

-230 LKAISDPNI
+230 LRAISDPNI

-252 FELSHPGAVFPGVI
+252 FELSHPGAIFPGVI

-282 VNFVGILLMA
+282 VNFVGILLMV

-306 FGMLSVAGTIALF
+306 YGMLSVAGTIALF
-319 LGGLMLYKESGDGIR
+319 LGGLMLFKESDYGIR
-334 LSLGVLIPA
+334 VSLGVLVPA
-343 VGIVSAFFAVVAGL
+343 VGAVSVFFAVVAGL
-357 AFRAQTAGTRTG
+357 AFKAQVAGARTG
-369 RSGLI
+369 LSGMI
-374 GEIATVKQAID
+374 GEIGIVKQAID
-385 PEGKVFVHGEL
+385 PEGKVAVHGEL

-401 DEALAVG
+401 DAALAAG
-408 QTVRVLSIEGLTMT
+408 QTVRVVAVDGLTMT
-422 VEPVNSDDRGR
+422 VEATDSKA

>member
-1 MRLERL
+1 MRPERRL
-7 ILVAL
+7 LAL
-12 LLLLGVSA
+12 LVLLLAIPG
-20 HVAAQKTP
+20 HVAAEETA
-28 AVHILKVSAPIG
+28 AVHILKVAAPIA
-40 PGVADFVVDALE
+40 PGVAGFVADALE
-52 TADRENAAC
+52 AADREKAAC
-61 AVIQLDTP
+61 IVIQLDTP
-69 GGLAESMR
+69 GGLEESMR
-77 RIIVSIL
+77 QIVTKIL
-84 AARAPVI
+84 ATRTPVI

-128 VGAGGKEIDDTMS
+128 VGAGGKDIDETMS
-141 EKIVNDMVAQ
+141 EKVVNDMVAQ
-151 ARSVAEK
+151 ARSVAQQ

-164 WVEDAIRDSVSIT
+164 WVEEAIRDSVSIT
-177 ETEALREDV
+177 ETEALRENV

-191 DDMDTLLTLL
+191 DDLDALLTLL
-201 DGRRVKGK
+201 DGRNVKGK
-209 GVLAI
+209 STLAL

-230 LKAISDPNI
+230 LRAISDPNI

-252 FELSHPGAVFPGVI
+252 FELSHPGAIFPGVI

-282 VNFVGILLMA
+282 VNFVGILLMV

-306 FGMLSVAGTIALF
+306 YGMLSVAGTIALF
-319 LGGLMLYKESGDGIR
+319 LGGLMLFKESDYGIR
-334 LSLGVLIPA
+334 VSLGVLVPA
-343 VGIVSAFFAVVAGL
+343 VGAVSVFFAVVAGL
-357 AFRAQTAGTRTG
+357 AFKAQVAGARTG
-369 RSGLI
+369 LSGMI
-374 GEIATVKQAID
+374 GEIGIVKQAID
-385 PEGKVFVHGEL
+385 PEGKVAVHGEL

-401 DEALAVG
+401 DGALAAG
-408 QTVRVLSIEGLTMT
+408 QTVRVVAVDGLTMT
-422 VEPVNSDDRGR
+422 VEATDSKA

>member
-1 MRLERL
+1 MRPERFL
-7 ILVAL
+7 LAL
-12 LLLLGVSA
+12 LVMLLAIPV
-20 HVAAQKTP
+20 HVAAEKAA
-28 AVHILKVSAPIG
+28 AVHILKVAAPIG
-40 PGVADFVVDALE
+40 PGVAGFVAEALDA
-52 TADRENAAC
+52 ADSENAAC
-61 AVIQLDTP
+61 IVIQLDTP

-77 RIIVSIL
+77 QIIVKIL
-84 AARAPVI
+84 AARTPVI

-128 VGAGGKEIDDTMS
+128 VGAGGKDIDETMS
-141 EKIVNDMVAQ
+141 EKVVNDMVAQ
-151 ARSVAEK
+151 ARSVAEQ

-164 WVEDAIRDSVSIT
+164 WVEEAIRDSVSIT
-177 ETEALREDV
+177 ETEALRENV

-191 DDMDTLLTLL
+191 DDLDALLTLL
-201 DGRRVKGK
+201 DGRKVKGK
-209 GVLAI
+209 GTLTL

-230 LKAISDPNI
+230 LRAISDPNI

-252 FELSHPGAVFPGVI
+252 FELSHPGAIFPGVI

-282 VNFVGILLMA
+282 VNFVGILLMV

-306 FGMLSVAGTIALF
+306 YGMLSVAGTIALF
-319 LGGLMLYKESGDGIR
+319 LGGLMLYKESDYGIR
-334 LSLGVLIPA
+334 VSLGVLVPA
-343 VGIVSAFFAVVAGL
+343 VGVVSLFFAVVAGL
-357 AFRAQTAGTRTG
+357 AFKAQVAGARTG
-369 RSGLI
+369 RSGMI
-374 GEIATVKQAID
+374 GEIGIVKQAID
-385 PEGKVFVHGEL
+385 PEGKVAVHGEL

-401 DEALAVG
+401 DAVLAAG
-408 QTVRVLSIEGLTMT
+408 QTVRVVAVDGLTMT
-422 VEPVNSDDRGR
+422 VEATDSKT

>member
-7 ILVAL
+7 LLAL
-12 LLLLGVSA
+12 LVLLLATPG
-20 HVAAQKTP
+20 HTAAAETA
-28 AVHILKVSAPIG
+28 AVHILKVAAPIA
-40 PGVADFVVDALE
+40 PGVAGFVVDALE
-52 TADRENAAC
+52 AADREKAAC
-61 AVIQLDTP
+61 IVIQLDTP

-77 RIIVSIL
+77 QIVTKVL
-84 AARAPVI
+84 ATQTPVI

-128 VGAGGKEIDDTMS
+128 VGAGGKDIDETMS
-141 EKIVNDMVAQ
+141 EKVVNDMVAQ
-151 ARSVAEK
+151 ARSVAQQ

-164 WVEDAIRDSVSIT
+164 WVEEAIRDSVSIT
-177 ETEALREDV
+177 ETEALRENV

-191 DDMDTLLTLL
+191 DDLDALLTLL
-201 DGRRVKGK
+201 DGRNVKGK
-209 GVLAI
+209 GTLAL

-222 AEGLRTKV
+222 AEGFRTKV
-230 LKAISDPNI
+230 LRAISDPNI

-252 FELSHPGAVFPGVI
+252 FELSHPGAIFPGVI

-282 VNFVGILLMA
+282 VNFVGILLMV

-306 FGMLSVAGTIALF
+306 YGMLSVAGTIALF
-319 LGGLMLYKESGDGIR
+319 LGGLMLFKESDYGIR
-334 LSLGVLIPA
+334 VSLGVLVPA
-343 VGIVSAFFAVVAGL
+343 VGAVSVFFAVVAGL
-357 AFRAQTAGTRTG
+357 AFKAQVAGARTG
-369 RSGLI
+369 LSGMI
-374 GEIATVKQAID
+374 GEIGIVKQAID
-385 PEGKVFVHGEL
+385 PEGKVAVHGEL

-401 DEALAVG
+401 DAALAAG
-408 QTVRVLSIEGLTMT
+408 QTVRVVAVDGLTMT
-422 VEPVNSDDRGR
+422 VEPTDSKT

>member
-1 MRLERL
+1 MRFERRLL
-7 ILVAL
+7 IIVVAV
-12 LLLLGVSA
+12 LLGLWGTTA
-20 HVAAQKTP
+20 AAQETP
-28 AVHILKVSAPIG
+28 AVHVLTIAAPIS
-40 PGVADFVVDALE
+40 PGVADFVEDALE
-52 TADRENAAC
+52 DADRENAAC
-61 AVIQLDTP
+61 IVIQLDTP

-77 RIIVSIL
+77 SIVVDIL
-84 AARAPVI
+84 AAKAPVV

-141 EKIVNDMVAQ
+141 EKVVNDMVAH
-151 ARSVAEK
+151 ARSVAEQ

-177 ETEALREDV
+177 ETEALRENV

-191 DDMDTLLTLL
+191 DDLDALIGLLH
-201 DGRRVKGK
+201 GRQVQDK
-209 GVLAI
+209 GVLDVR
-214 KDAPRKMV
+214 DAPRKV
-222 AEGLRTKV
+222 VEEGLRTKV

-252 FELSHPGAVFPGVI
+252 FELSHPGAIFPGVI

-272 LAIYAFQVLP
+272 LAIYAFQMLP
-282 VNFVGILLMA
+282 VNYVGILLMA
-292 LAVIFF
+292 LAVILF

-306 FGMLSVAGTIALF
+306 YGMLSVAGTIALF
-319 LGGLMLYKESGDGIR
+319 LGGLMLFEESDYGAR

-343 VGIVSAFFAVVAGL
+343 VGAVSIFFAVVAGL
-357 AFRAQTAGTRTG
+357 AFKAQVAVTRTG
-369 RSGLI
+369 RRGLI
-374 GEIATVKQAID
+374 GEVGTVKASID

-401 DEALAVG
+401 ESPLEAGRKVRVVDVDGLTAVVEAVNDEA
-408 QTVRVLSIEGLTMT
+408 
-422 VEPVNSDDRGR
+422 

>member
-1 MRLERL
+1 MRPERL
-7 ILVAL
+7 LLAL
-12 LLLLGVSA
+12 LVLLLAIPG
-20 HVAAQKTP
+20 HVAAEETA
-28 AVHILKVSAPIG
+28 AVHILKLAAPIA
-40 PGVADFVVDALE
+40 PGVAGFVADALE
-52 TADRENAAC
+52 AADREKAAC
-61 AVIQLDTP
+61 IVIQLDTP

-77 RIIVSIL
+77 QIVTKIL
-84 AARAPVI
+84 ATRTPVI

-128 VGAGGKEIDDTMS
+128 VGAGGKDIDETMS
-141 EKIVNDMVAQ
+141 EKVVNDMVAQ
-151 ARSVAEK
+151 ARSVAQQ

-164 WVEDAIRDSVSIT
+164 WVEEAIRDSVSIT
-177 ETEALREDV
+177 ETEALRENV

-191 DDMDTLLTLL
+191 DDLDALLTLL
-201 DGRRVKGK
+201 EGRKVKGK
-209 GVLAI
+209 STLAL

-230 LKAISDPNI
+230 LRAISDPNI

-252 FELSHPGAVFPGVI
+252 FELSHPGAIFPGVI

-282 VNFVGILLMA
+282 VNFVGILLMV

-298 ILEIKVTS
+298 ILEIKVNFS
-306 FGMLSVAGTIALF
+306 APCKGTVFQWVKLPP
-319 LGGLMLYKESGDGIR
+319 GNC
-334 LSLGVLIPA
+334 
-343 VGIVSAFFAVVAGL
+343 
-357 AFRAQTAGTRTG
+357 
-369 RSGLI
+369 RS
-374 GEIATVKQAID
+374 
-385 PEGKVFVHGEL
+385 
-396 WKARA
+396 
-401 DEALAVG
+401 
-408 QTVRVLSIEGLTMT
+408 
-422 VEPVNSDDRGR
+422 DR

>member
-1 MRLERL
+1 MRPERL
-7 ILVAL
+7 LLAL
-12 LLLLGVSA
+12 LVLLLAIPG
-20 HVAAQKTP
+20 HVAAEETA
-28 AVHILKVSAPIG
+28 AVHILKLAAPIA
-40 PGVADFVVDALE
+40 PGVAGFVADALAA
-52 TADRENAAC
+52 ADREKAAC
-61 AVIQLDTP
+61 IVIQLDTP

-77 RIIVSIL
+77 QIVTKIL
-84 AARAPVI
+84 ATRTPVI

-128 VGAGGKEIDDTMS
+128 VGAGGKDIDETMS
-141 EKIVNDMVAQ
+141 EKVVNDMVAQ
-151 ARSVAEK
+151 ARSVAQQ

-164 WVEDAIRDSVSIT
+164 WVEEAIRDSVSIT
-177 ETEALREDV
+177 ETEALRENV

-191 DDMDTLLTLL
+191 DDLDALLTLL
-201 DGRRVKGK
+201 DGRKVKGK
-209 GVLAI
+209 STLAL

-230 LKAISDPNI
+230 LRAISDPNI

-252 FELSHPGAVFPGVI
+252 FELSHPGAIFPGVI

-282 VNFVGILLMA
+282 VNFVGILLMV

-306 FGMLSVAGTIALF
+306 YGMLSVAGTIALF
-319 LGGLMLYKESGDGIR
+319 LGGLMLFKESDYGIR
-334 LSLGVLIPA
+334 VSLGVLVPA
-343 VGIVSAFFAVVAGL
+343 VGAVSVFFAVVAGL
-357 AFRAQTAGTRTG
+357 AFKAQVAGARTG
-369 RSGLI
+369 LSGMI
-374 GEIATVKQAID
+374 GEIGIVKQAID
-385 PEGKVFVHGEL
+385 PEGKVAVHGEL

-401 DEALAVG
+401 DAALAAG
-408 QTVRVLSIEGLTMT
+408 QTVRVVAVDGLTMT
-422 VEPVNSDDRGR
+422 VEATDSKA

>member
-1 MRLERL
+1 MRPERL
-7 ILVAL
+7 LLVLLML
-12 LLLLGVSA
+12 LLAIPG
-20 HVAAQKTP
+20 HVAAEETA
-28 AVHILKVSAPIG
+28 AVHILKVAAPIG
-40 PGVADFVVDALE
+40 PGVAGFVADALDA
-52 TADRENAAC
+52 ADRENAAC
-61 AVIQLDTP
+61 IVIQLDTP

-77 RIIVSIL
+77 QIVTKIL
-84 AARAPVI
+84 ATNTPVI

-128 VGAGGKEIDDTMS
+128 VGAGGKDIDDAMS
-141 EKIVNDMVAQ
+141 EKVVNDMVAQ
-151 ARSVAEK
+151 ARSVAEQ

-164 WVEDAIRDSVSIT
+164 WVEEAIRDSVSIT
-177 ETEALREDV
+177 ETEALRENV

-191 DDMDTLLTLL
+191 DDTDALLTLL
-201 DGRRVKGK
+201 DGRKVKGK
-209 GVLAI
+209 GALTL

-222 AEGLRTKV
+222 VEGLRTKI
-230 LKAISDPNI
+230 LRAISDPNI

-252 FELSHPGAVFPGVI
+252 FELSHPGAIFPGVI

-282 VNFVGILLMA
+282 VNFVGILLMV
-292 LAVIFF
+292 LAVILF

-306 FGMLSVAGTIALF
+306 YGMLSVAGTIALF
-319 LGGLMLYKESGDGIR
+319 LGGLMLFKESDYGIR
-334 LSLGVLIPA
+334 VSLGVLVPA
-343 VGIVSAFFAVVAGL
+343 VGVVSVFFAAVAGL
-357 AFRAQTAGTRTG
+357 AFKAQVAGARTG
-369 RSGLI
+369 LRGMI
-374 GEIATVKQAID
+374 GEIGIVKQAID
-385 PEGKVFVHGEL
+385 PEGKVAVHGEL

-401 DEALAVG
+401 DAVLAAG
-408 QTVRVLSIEGLTMT
+408 QTVRVVAVDGLTLM
-422 VEPVNSDDRGR
+422 VEATDSKD

>member
-1 MRLERL
+1 MRPERL
-7 ILVAL
+7 LLAL
-12 LLLLGVSA
+12 LVLLLAIPG
-20 HVAAQKTP
+20 HAAAAETA
-28 AVHILKVSAPIG
+28 AVHILKVAAPIA
-40 PGVADFVVDALE
+40 PGVAGFVADALE
-52 TADRENAAC
+52 AADREKAAC
-61 AVIQLDTP
+61 IVIQLDTP

-77 RIIVSIL
+77 QIVTKIL
-84 AARAPVI
+84 ATQTPVI
-91 VFVAPSGARAA
+91 VFVSPSGARAA

-128 VGAGGKEIDDTMS
+128 VGAGGKDIDKTMS
-141 EKIVNDMVAQ
+141 EKVVNDMVAQ
-151 ARSVAEK
+151 ARSVAQQ

-164 WVEDAIRDSVSIT
+164 WVEEAIRDSVSIT
-177 ETEALREDV
+177 ETEALRENV

-191 DDMDTLLTLL
+191 DDLDALLTLL
-201 DGRRVKGK
+201 DGRNVKGK
-209 GVLAI
+209 GTLAL

-222 AEGLRTKV
+222 TEGLRTKV
-230 LKAISDPNI
+230 LRAISDPNI

-252 FELSHPGAVFPGVI
+252 FELSHPGAIFPGVI

-282 VNFVGILLMA
+282 VNFVGILLMV

-306 FGMLSVAGTIALF
+306 YGMLSVAGTIALF
-319 LGGLMLYKESGDGIR
+319 LGGLMLFKESDYGIR
-334 LSLGVLIPA
+334 VSLGVLVPA
-343 VGIVSAFFAVVAGL
+343 VGAVSVFFAVVAGL
-357 AFRAQTAGTRTG
+357 AFKAQVAGARTG
-369 RSGLI
+369 LGGMI
-374 GEIATVKQAID
+374 GEIGIVKQAID
-385 PEGKVFVHGEL
+385 PEGKVAVHGEL

-401 DEALAVG
+401 DAALAAG
-408 QTVRVLSIEGLTMT
+408 QTVRVVAVDGLTMT
-422 VEPVNSDDRGR
+422 VEATDSKA